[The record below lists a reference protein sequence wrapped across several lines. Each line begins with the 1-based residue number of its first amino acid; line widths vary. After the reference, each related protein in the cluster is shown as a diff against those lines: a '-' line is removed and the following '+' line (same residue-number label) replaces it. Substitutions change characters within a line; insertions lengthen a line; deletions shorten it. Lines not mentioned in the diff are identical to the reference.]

1 MKLWIAQSLHH
12 QFLEITSKKISRQ
25 RVGWG
30 GGRAKHVFTFDP
42 QQRQSSRRV
51 FRGGTPIANLG
62 LQRSLPIFQ
71 DWPPGTK
78 TQGKIFRL
86 MNAIVSRP
94 TR

>member
-1 MKLWIAQSLHH
+1 MDRSIISSPD